1 MVTDTLD
8 VVIGVDTHRDAH
20 AFALVRCRDGL
31 LVAEEELAANR
42 AGYRAALRL
51 GRRWGR
57 RRLWALEGSGSYGAG
72 LARFLTHRGER
83 VCEVERPTR
92 EGSRGR
98 LKSDSLDA
106 LRAARSALAG
116 QALAS
121 PRAGGRRE
129 ALRVLLQTRE
139 GAVQTRRCGLNQLRA
154 VVVCAPED
162 LRERLRGLARE
173 TLVRACT
180 RLRLEQRSQPERY
193 ATVLA
198 LRSLARRIERATREA
213 AELERELRRAVAE
226 LCPQLLA
233 LEGVGPIT
241 AAQVLVSWSH
251 RGRFRSEA
259 AFARLAGAPPIPAS
273 SGKVV
278 RHRLDRGGDRRL
290 NRALHT
296 IVLTRRRC
304 DVATRA
310 YIARRV
316 SEGKSERDA
325 VRCLKRYLARQ
336 LFRLLEST
344 STTA

>member
-1 MVTDTLD
+1 MVTDSLD

-20 AFALVRCRDGL
+20 SLAIVRCVDGVL
-31 LVAEEELAANR
+31 IAEHELPANR

-51 GRRWGR
+51 GERSGR
-57 RRLWALEGSGSYGAG
+57 RRLWALEGTGSYGAG
-72 LARFLTHRGER
+72 LARFLAEQGER
-83 VCEVERPTR
+83 VCEVERPAR
-92 EGSRGR
+92 QGRRAR

-106 LRAARSALAG
+106 LRAARAALAG

-121 PRAGGRRE
+121 PRAAGRRE

-139 GAVQTRRCGLNQLRA
+139 GAVAVRRAGLNQLRA
-154 VVVCAPED
+154 LVVSAPEE
-162 LRERLRGLARE
+162 LRERLRERGRDA
-173 TLVRACT
+173 LVRACT
-180 RLRLEQRSQPERY
+180 RLRPQRRSKPELY
-193 ATVLA
+193 ATALA
-198 LRSLARRIERATREA
+198 LRSCARRVEQATREA
-213 AELERELRRAVAE
+213 AELADELRQLVGE
-226 LCPQLLA
+226 LCPQLLS
-233 LEGVGPIT
+233 LEGVGPIS

-251 RGRFRSEA
+251 QGRLRSEA

-273 SGKVV
+273 SGQTV

-296 IVLTRRRC
+296 IVLSRRRG
-304 DVATRA
+304 DAATIA

-336 LFRLLEST
+336 LFRLLEAT
-344 STTA
+344 PAAG